1 LGASCVQGG
10 MSYREALLVA
20 RIRQELRQRLMDE
33 NVAGVWDLLARF
45 DRLAELYPELT
56 SEAERWRV
64 RFHLLAV
71 DRVRDFPAA

>member
-1 LGASCVQGG
+1 

-45 DRLAELYPELT
+45 DRLAEVYFEIRPELT
-56 SEAERWRV
+56 S
-64 RFHLLAV
+64 
-71 DRVRDFPAA
+71 

>member
-1 LGASCVQGG
+1 

-45 DRLAELYPELT
+45 DRLAEVYFEVRPELT

>member
-1 LGASCVQGG
+1 

-45 DRLAELYPELT
+45 DRLAELYSELT